1 MKRVVDELDGI
12 YADGREVSFQALRE
26 IPQLEN
32 AVKEALRLHPPLI
45 WLPRTALVDFPYEDF
60 VVPKRTIV
68 AMSTALSNLD
78 PACFAD
84 PERFDP
90 DRFAAPREEDAKHP
104 FAYVPFGGGRHR
116 CLGANF
122 ALMQQK
128 AIFSVLLRRFE
139 FELVAPPRSYVDN
152 YSAMVVRPKQ
162 PFVVRY
168 ARRPT

>member
-1 MKRVVDELDGI
+1 VREELDKL
-12 YADGREVSFQALRE
+12 YADGREVSYQALRE

-45 WLPRTALVDFPYEDF
+45 WLPRTALVDFAYKDF
-60 VVPKRTIV
+60 VVPRGWIV
-68 AMSTALSNLD
+68 AMSIALSNLD
-78 PACFAD
+78 PGCFAA

-104 FAYVPFGGGRHR
+104 FGYVPFGGGRHR

-139 FELVAPPRSYVDN
+139 FALVDAPESYVDD
-152 YSAMVVRPKQ
+152 YSAMVVRPRQ
-162 PFVVRY
+162 PFRVRY
-168 ARRPT
+168 QRRPRAA